1 VLQSFDVENVES
13 WASEEINNEINI
25 RRELVAKLQRR
36 QASIIHKLMLN
47 AERMRCVNRELRNGA
62 LEASRVVIDANT
74 CLDDRTCK

>member
-1 VLQSFDVENVES
+1 
-13 WASEEINNEINI
+13 
-25 RRELVAKLQRR
+25 
-36 QASIIHKLMLN
+36 MLN